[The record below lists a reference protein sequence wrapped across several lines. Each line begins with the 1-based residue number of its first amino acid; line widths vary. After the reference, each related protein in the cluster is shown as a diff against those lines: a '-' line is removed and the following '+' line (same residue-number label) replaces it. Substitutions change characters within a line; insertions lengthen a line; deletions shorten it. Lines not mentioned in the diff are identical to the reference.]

1 MIDLYLKTST
11 KGVMTKLLKTAE
23 LVDAEGN
30 LTAGVS
36 LDIIGTITRVT
47 GLDADGL
54 PITETVPGWHAN
66 LRGDF
71 SEAVLASLAA
81 YNLPA
86 PATPYRVWA

>member
-11 KGVMTKLLKTAE
+11 KGVMTKLLKAAE

-30 LTAGVS
+30 PTAGVS
-36 LDIIGTITRVT
+36 LDTIGTITQVT
-47 GLDADGL
+47 GPDAEGM
-54 PITETVPGWHAN
+54 PITKTVPGWHVN
-66 LRGDF
+66 LRGNF

-81 YNLPA
+81 YSLPA

>member
-30 LTAGVS
+30 PTAGVS
-36 LDIIGTITRVT
+36 LDVIGAITKVT
-47 GLDADGL
+47 GLDAEGL
-54 PITETVPGWHAN
+54 PVTKTVPGWHAN

-71 SEAVLASLAA
+71 SEAVLAALAA
-81 YNLPA
+81 YSLPA